1 MPSHEDDTPAWMTCV
16 DILNKAKVEL
26 ITEAMDTLNNEI
38 SEKRIE
44 VNGSLI
50 TLPERPN
57 DADRDMF
64 IITRMLEEAPQIK
77 ERYGSFIQ
85 TNLESKDANV
95 VMQVER
101 GKKFLMA
108 LEQIELLINY
118 STYID
123 EWMQDASVLANIKD
137 PSEIMARTIAH
148 QKARE
153 EILVFMLESK
163 TFVKEEIFTDEERR
177 ILSKALKS

>member
-1 MPSHEDDTPAWMTCV
+1 MARSSDDTPAWMTCV

-50 TLPERPN
+50 TLPDRPN

-64 IITRMLEEAPQIK
+64 IITTMLEQSPQIK
-77 ERYGSFIQ
+77 QRYGSFI
-85 TNLESKDANV
+85 EASRDSKDPNV

-101 GKKFLMA
+101 ARKFLLA
-108 LEQIELLINY
+108 LEQIELLMGY
-118 STYID
+118 STYFD
-123 EWMQDASVLANIKD
+123 DWMHDASVLANVGD
-137 PSEIMARTIAH
+137 PSEIFRRTVSHSKERA
-148 QKARE
+148 
-153 EILVFMLESK
+153 EILDFMLSSK
-163 TFVKEEIFTDEERR
+163 TFIKEEIFTKEER
-177 ILSKALKS
+177 ILLEATFK